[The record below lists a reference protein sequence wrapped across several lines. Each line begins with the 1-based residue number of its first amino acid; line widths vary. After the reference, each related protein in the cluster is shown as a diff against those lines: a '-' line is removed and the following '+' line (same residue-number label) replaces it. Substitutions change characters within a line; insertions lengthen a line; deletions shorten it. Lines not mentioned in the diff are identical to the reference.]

1 MRKHLQ
7 NLERVC
13 QKLQYRY
20 GDTDELVV
28 QLKNEL
34 ESLKATR
41 STQPA
46 WANQSWNQQRPDQ
59 SAAPPY

>member
-1 MRKHLQ
+1 MRKHIQ

-28 QLKNEL
+28 QFKNEL
-34 ESLKATR
+34 ESLRAARATH
-41 STQPA
+41 PA
-46 WANQSWNQQRPDQ
+46 WTNQNWTQQGPNG
-59 SAAPPY
+59 SAAPLY